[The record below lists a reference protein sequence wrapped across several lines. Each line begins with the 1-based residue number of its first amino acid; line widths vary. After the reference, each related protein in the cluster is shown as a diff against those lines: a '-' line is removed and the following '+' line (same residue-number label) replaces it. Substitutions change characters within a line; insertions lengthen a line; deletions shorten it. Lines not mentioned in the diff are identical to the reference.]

1 MTIRELLEKSQ
12 LPREAGELPEPG
24 PLPPDEEGR
33 VLALALSKAG
43 LEPPPAVRKEKTTV
57 KKKNF
62 GLLLLAGVLCA
73 GTVVASAA
81 ALFQWDKRLAKELGA
96 GENQPQGVGG
106 TSIQTSQEAEGW
118 TMTLN
123 QAVGDR
129 NCAYL
134 LLDLTAPEGTTLDA
148 DYYLLDDCRPV
159 FEKDRSGS
167 WGWSCLED
175 TDKTDNKISFLLD
188 MKMNGDLRSAKGTLK
203 VSGLQAVQFDPEE
216 KENDQI
222 TRLARLEWELP
233 FQMEYRDEVTTFR
246 PNKTLQLERG
256 FIKGEL
262 TAEKVEVG
270 PLSILVRFSGDERLV
285 RRVEF
290 ATGGTP
296 GIGAVLLE
304 IKNREGESIPVQA
317 SSSGKSDCVATF
329 LPLIDPGDVASIVLD
344 GVEIPLT
351 R

>member
-1 MTIRELLEKSQ
+1 MTIRELLEESR
-12 LPREAGELPEPG
+12 LPRETGRLLEPG

-43 LEPPPAVRKEKTTV
+43 LEPPPADRKEKTTV
-57 KKKNF
+57 KKKHF

-81 ALFQWDKRLAKELGA
+81 ALFQWDRGLAKALGA
-96 GENQPQGVGG
+96 GEDQPQGIGG
-106 TSIQTSQEAEGW
+106 SAIQTSREAEGW

-167 WGWSCLED
+167 WGWGCLED
-175 TDKTDNKISFLLD
+175 PDRSDNRISFLLD

-216 KENDQI
+216 QGNDAVE
-222 TRLARLEWELP
+222 RLARLEWELP
-233 FQMEYRDEVTTFR
+233 FRMEYQDEVTIYR
-246 PNKTLQLERG
+246 PNRTIQLERG

-262 TAEKVEVG
+262 TVEKVEVG
-270 PLSILVRFSGDERLV
+270 PLSILIRLSGDQRLV
-285 RRVEF
+285 RRAEF

-304 IKNREGESIPVQA
+304 IKNREGESIPIQA
-317 SSSGKSDCVATF
+317 ANGWKNDCIATF
-329 LPLIDPGDVASIVLD
+329 LPLIDPADAASIVLD

-351 R
+351 K